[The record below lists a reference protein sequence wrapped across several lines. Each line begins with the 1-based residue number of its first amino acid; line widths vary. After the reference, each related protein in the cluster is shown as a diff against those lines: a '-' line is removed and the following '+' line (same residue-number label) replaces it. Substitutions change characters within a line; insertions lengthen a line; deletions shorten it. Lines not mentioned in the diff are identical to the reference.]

1 MRDSPAPAF
10 REPRL
15 GALRHAGQ
23 HRAERALLGGAQRA
37 EQFEFTMFFPEGT
50 PEAVVAEQASVVRGE
65 LESVRTLC
73 E

>member
-1 MRDSPAPAF
+1 
-10 REPRL
+10 
-15 GALRHAGQ
+15 
-23 HRAERALLGGAQRA
+23 
-37 EQFEFTMFFPEGT
+37 MFFPEGT